1 MKILKIV
8 GQMKL
13 LVQSTLIIIISTFL
27 MLCSSST
34 ESKYDPPS
42 DHTISKDG
50 AKHKSKLN
58 SPLENCITCHG
69 ADLSGGDSGV
79 SCYECHGKK
88 W

>member
-1 MKILKIV
+1 MRKSASNIFYYLFI
-8 GQMKL
+8 
-13 LVQSTLIIIISTFL
+13 TIIILFSY
-27 MLCSSST
+27 CSSPT

-50 AKHKSKLN
+50 AKHKSGLN
-58 SPLENCITCHG
+58 APMENCITCHG
-69 ADLSGGDSGV
+69 SDLKGGTSGV

>member
-1 MKILKIV
+1 MRKSDSNISYYLFIT
-8 GQMKL
+8 MI
-13 LVQSTLIIIISTFL
+13 TIIILFSY
-27 MLCSSST
+27 CSSPT

-50 AKHKSKLN
+50 AKHKSGLN
-58 SPLENCITCHG
+58 TPMENCITCHG
-69 ADLSGGDSGV
+69 SDLKGGTSGV